1 MDILHFWRKSNKMAE
16 IKVPAWPMPTHQT
29 KLVMSHAHPTVLF
42 NPHTPIPSH
51 STTHTQKNPP
61 RKRSNKK
68 QKPHHQTGKG
78 RASTCLQISSETL
91 AVDFPPVI
99 NVSLMAEV
107 ACISNYF
114 LYFFFS

>member
-29 KLVMSHAHPTVLF
+29 KLVMSHAHPTVF
-42 NPHTPIPSH
+42 FIPHTPIPSPP
-51 STTHTQKNPP
+51 TTKTKKNPP
-61 RKRSNKK
+61 RRSSTKK
-68 QKPHHQTGKG
+68 PKAPHQSGTG
-78 RASTCLQISSETL
+78 RASTCLQISSETW

-114 LYFFFS
+114 L

>member
-61 RKRSNKK
+61 RRSSTE
-68 QKPHHQTGKG
+68 KPKAPPQSGTG
-78 RASTCLQISSETL
+78 RASPCLQISSETL

-114 LYFFFS
+114 L